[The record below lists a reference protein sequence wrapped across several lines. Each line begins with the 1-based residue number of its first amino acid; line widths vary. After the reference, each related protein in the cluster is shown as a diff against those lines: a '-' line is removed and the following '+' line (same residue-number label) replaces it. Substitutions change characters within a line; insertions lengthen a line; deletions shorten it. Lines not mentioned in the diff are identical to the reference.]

1 MGSDVPDPAV
11 YLAGTS
17 RIIEGLRI
25 ASTPGRFSPD
35 LKVNVKKTFKLN
47 IEGKN
52 RDRVLE
58 ATKHEIRKYVKRQ
71 RRVPL
76 PAGVDF
82 WDFDCKFGAN
92 ADTAVVVH
100 FATITALID
109 AVAQA
114 GGDAFYLELLAKE
127 GRRSSKPAGAE
138 ESDLG

>member
-1 MGSDVPDPAV
+1 M
-11 YLAGTS
+11 
-17 RIIEGLRI
+17 
-25 ASTPGRFSPD
+25 
-35 LKVNVKKTFKLN
+35 KKTFKLN

-52 RDRVLE
+52 RDRLLE

-82 WDFDCKFGAN
+82 WDFDCKFGA
-92 ADTAVVVH
+92 TAETATVVH
-100 FATITALID
+100 FATITALVD
-109 AVAQA
+109 AVAKD

-127 GRRSSKPAGAE
+127 GRRTHKPSGPE